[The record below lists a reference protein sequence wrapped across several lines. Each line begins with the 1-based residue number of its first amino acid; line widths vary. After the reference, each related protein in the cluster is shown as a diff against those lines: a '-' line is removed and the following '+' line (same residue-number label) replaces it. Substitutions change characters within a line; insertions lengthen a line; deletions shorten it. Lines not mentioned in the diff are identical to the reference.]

1 MPPPKPATS
10 TSTENLLLKCQKET
24 RKKCLPP
31 EWSIYPPNQPVK
43 PPPDT
48 LALAIQID
56 ASSPSAVTFYES
68 ATDRLVGSIG
78 SEYRGSIVVVPW
90 RPGLRFVC
98 QSTCRRRTGCRIG
111 VVREAKG
118 RPGVRMKS
126 VGVVNITA
134 ASRPAANIS
143 AVKSSASGE
152 IKKSTVDAEIVPPAA
167 PPKIASPTSKRSGY
181 ISRIPRRVSIDKPP
195 ATGKHVTFDDKSISG
210 KSSIHINGG
219 RLPRPRAKS
228 DPKPGQRS

>member
-31 EWSIYPPNQPVK
+31 EWSIYPPNQPTR

-90 RPGLRFVC
+90 RPGLKFVC

-118 RPGVRMKS
+118 RAGVRMKS
-126 VGVVNITA
+126 VGVRNITNI
-134 ASRPAANIS
+134 PAAATVS
-143 AVKSSASGE
+143 AVKSSASAE
-152 IKKSTVDAEIVPPAA
+152 SKKSTADAENAPPAA
-167 PPKIASPTSKRSGY
+167 PPKIASPTSKSGY

-210 KSSIHINGG
+210 KSPIQINGG

-228 DPKPGQRS
+228 DVKPGQRS

>member
-1 MPPPKPATS
+1 
-10 TSTENLLLKCQKET
+10 
-24 RKKCLPP
+24 
-31 EWSIYPPNQPVK
+31 
-43 PPPDT
+43 
-48 LALAIQID
+48 
-56 ASSPSAVTFYES
+56 
-68 ATDRLVGSIG
+68 
-78 SEYRGSIVVVPW
+78 
-90 RPGLRFVC
+90 
-98 QSTCRRRTGCRIG
+98 
-111 VVREAKG
+111 
-118 RPGVRMKS
+118 
-126 VGVVNITA
+126 
-134 ASRPAANIS
+134 PAANIS

>member
-90 RPGLRFVC
+90 RPGLKFVC

-118 RPGVRMKS
+118 RAGVRMKS
-126 VGVVNITA
+126 VGVGNIA
-134 ASRPAANIS
+134 AAKAIS
-143 AVKSSASGE
+143 AAKSSASAE
-152 IKKSTVDAEIVPPAA
+152 NKKSAADAENVPPAA
-167 PPKIASPTSKRSGY
+167 PPKIASPTSKNGY
-181 ISRIPRRVSIDKPP
+181 ISRIPRRVSIDKP
-195 ATGKHVTFDDKSISG
+195 AVGKHVTFDDKSISG
-210 KSSIHINGG
+210 KSSIQTHGG

-228 DPKPGQRS
+228 DVKPGQRS

>member
-68 ATDRLVGSIG
+68 ASDRLVGSIG

-90 RPGLRFVC
+90 RPGLKFVC

-118 RPGVRMKS
+118 RAGVRMKS
-126 VGVVNITA
+126 AGVANITA
-134 ASRPAANIS
+134 ASRPAGTIS
-143 AVKSSASGE
+143 TAKSSASAE
-152 IKKSTVDAEIVPPAA
+152 NKKSTILAENVPPAA
-167 PPKIASPTSKRSGY
+167 PPKIASPTSKNGY

-195 ATGKHVTFDDKSISG
+195 AVGKHVSFDDKSISG
-210 KSSIHINGG
+210 KSPIQTHGG

>member
-31 EWSIYPPNQPVK
+31 EWSIYPPNQPTK

-90 RPGLRFVC
+90 RPGLKFVC

-118 RPGVRMKS
+118 RAGVRMKS
-126 VGVVNITA
+126 VGVGNIA
-134 ASRPAANIS
+134 AAKAIS
-143 AVKSSASGE
+143 AAKSSASAE
-152 IKKSTVDAEIVPPAA
+152 NKKSTVDAENA
-167 PPKIASPTSKRSGY
+167 PSTALPKIASPTSKNGY

-195 ATGKHVTFDDKSISG
+195 ATSKHVTFDDKSISG
-210 KSSIHINGG
+210 KSSLQTHGG

-228 DPKPGQRS
+228 DVKPGQRS

>member
-31 EWSIYPPNQPVK
+31 EWSIYPPNQPTK
-43 PPPDT
+43 PPHDT

-78 SEYRGSIVVVPW
+78 PEYRGSIVVVPW
-90 RPGLRFVC
+90 RPGLKFVC

-118 RPGVRMKS
+118 RAGVRMKS
-126 VGVVNITA
+126 VGVGNIPAATA
-134 ASRPAANIS
+134 ATIS
-143 AVKSSASGE
+143 AVKSSASVE
-152 IKKSTVDAEIVPPAA
+152 NKKRTVDAENAPPAP
-167 PPKIASPTSKRSGY
+167 PPKIASPTSKSGY

-195 ATGKHVTFDDKSISG
+195 AVGKHVTFDDKSMSG
-210 KSSIHINGG
+210 KSPIETHGG
-219 RLPRPRAKS
+219 RLPRPRAKI
-228 DPKPGQRS
+228 DTKQGQRS

>member
-31 EWSIYPPNQPVK
+31 EWSIYPPNQPTN

-56 ASSPSAVTFYES
+56 ASSPTAVSFYES

-90 RPGLRFVC
+90 RPGLKFVC

-118 RPGVRMKS
+118 RAGVRMKS
-126 VGVVNITA
+126 VGVGNITA
-134 ASRPAANIS
+134 AAAAAATIS
-143 AVKSSASGE
+143 VAKNSASGE
-152 IKKSTVDAEIVPPAA
+152 NKKSTADAENATPAA
-167 PPKIASPTSKRSGY
+167 LPKIASPTSKSGY
-181 ISRIPRRVSIDKPP
+181 ISRIPRRISIDKPP
-195 ATGKHVTFDDKSISG
+195 TAGKHVSFDDKSISG
-210 KSSIHINGG
+210 KSSIQTHGG
-219 RLPRPRAKS
+219 RLPRPRAKI
-228 DPKPGQRS
+228 DTKQGQRS